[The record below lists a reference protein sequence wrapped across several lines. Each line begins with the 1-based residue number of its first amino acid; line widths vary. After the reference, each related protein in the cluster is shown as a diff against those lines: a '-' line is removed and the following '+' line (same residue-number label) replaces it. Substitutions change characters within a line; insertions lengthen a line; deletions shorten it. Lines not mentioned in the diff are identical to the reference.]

1 MILNIVSLKGD
12 QATTETK
19 EFSNPIFSLGN
30 RCISGYDQ
38 VLAST
43 LTGETVFNWSYKGF
57 SDKYGKQVEEYVKS
71 L

>member
-19 EFSNPIFSLGN
+19 EFDNPVFSLGN
-30 RCISGYDQ
+30 RCIWNYDQ
-38 VLAST
+38 VIAST
-43 LTGETVFNWSYKGF
+43 LTGETVFSWSYKGF
-57 SDKYGKQVEEYVKS
+57 SGKYGKQVEEYVNS